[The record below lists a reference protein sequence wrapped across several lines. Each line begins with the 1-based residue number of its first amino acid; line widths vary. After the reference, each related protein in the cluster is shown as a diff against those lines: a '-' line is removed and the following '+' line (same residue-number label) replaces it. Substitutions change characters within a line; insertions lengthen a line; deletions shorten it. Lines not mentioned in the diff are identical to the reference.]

1 MDMCDTNEGRKR
13 DEGENWLERRI
24 HRVFHNRNVRRIP
37 RTSALTRAAV
47 LIPLLKKDD
56 AYHVLF
62 TKRSDMVSHHKGEI
76 SFPGGVRDDS
86 DRDLLYTALR
96 EADEEIGLKP
106 DDVEVLGCLD
116 EVITMSD
123 FLVSPYVGMIP
134 YPYPFV
140 ASPDEIAELII
151 LPLQCFLKDNAIED
165 CRTYQQKRGKVY
177 VYECG
182 EYVIWGA
189 TAKILRE
196 FLDLLCQDGVTR

>member
-1 MDMCDTNEGRKR
+1 MRNET
-13 DEGENWLERRI
+13 EGLERRI
-24 HRVFHNRNVRRIP
+24 RQIFYNRNIRRLP
-37 RTSALTRAAV
+37 PTSELTRAAV
-47 LIPLLKKDD
+47 LIPLLKKDS

-62 TKRSDMVSHHKGEI
+62 TKRSDRVSHHKGEV
-76 SFPGGVRDDS
+76 SFPGGVHDDS

-96 EADEEIGLKP
+96 EADEEIGLKAE
-106 DDVEVLGCLD
+106 DVEVLGCLD

-123 FLVSPYVGMIP
+123 FLVSPYVGVIP

-151 LPLQCFLKDNAIED
+151 LPLRCFLKDNATEAY
-165 CRTYQQKRGKVY
+165 RTYERKSGKVY

-182 EYVIWGA
+182 EHVIWGA

-196 FLDLLCQDGVTR
+196 FLDRLCQDGITR